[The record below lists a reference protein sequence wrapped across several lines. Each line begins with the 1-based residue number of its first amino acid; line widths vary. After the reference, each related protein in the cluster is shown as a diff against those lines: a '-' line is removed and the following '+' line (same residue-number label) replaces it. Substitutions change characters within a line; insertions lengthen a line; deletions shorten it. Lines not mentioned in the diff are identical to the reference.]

1 MAGWLRKIGAPGRVA
16 APRVPDGEVV
26 YAIGD
31 IHGRLDL
38 LKGMISFIDQ
48 DEVAIR
54 KNPKTIIFLGDYI
67 DRGPDPKGVIDAII
81 ALQRSGRHR
90 VITLMGNHE
99 SALLSFLDNDQI
111 GPDWAMHGGSSTLR
125 SYGVIPPSG
134 AGGADTWRSARAAFG
149 EALSVEHLTF
159 LRSLKLWEEV
169 GDYLFVHA
177 GVRPGVPMDRQSTR
191 DLLWIRHDF
200 LVSNRAH
207 RKTIVHG
214 HTSSPEPMEGDGRI
228 GVDTGAYATGVLTAV
243 RLEGEGREFM
253 QVSTPDLSTVEA
265 AASNHRR
272 NSA

>member
-16 APRVPDGEVV
+16 APRVPEGAVV

-38 LKGMISFIDQ
+38 LKGMISFIDD
-48 DEVAIR
+48 DEVAAPT
-54 KNPKTIIFLGDYI
+54 NPKSIVFLGDYI
-67 DRGPDPKGVIDAII
+67 DRGPDPKGVIDAIT

-90 VITLMGNHE
+90 VTTLMGNHE

-111 GPDWAMHGGSSTLR
+111 GPDWVKHGGSSTLR
-125 SYGVIPPSG
+125 SYGVIPPGG
-134 AGGADTWRSARAAFG
+134 AGSADTWQLAQAAFAK
-149 EALSVEHLTF
+149 ALSVEHLTF

-191 DLLWIRHDF
+191 DLLWIRQDF
-200 LVSNRAH
+200 LVADRAH

-214 HTSSPEPMEGDGRI
+214 HTSSAEPIEGDGRI

-253 QVSTPDLSTVEA
+253 QVRAPDLSRVEA
-265 AASNHRR
+265 PAPSHRR
-272 NSA
+272 TSA

>member
-1 MAGWLRKIGAPGRVA
+1 MAGWLRKLGAPGRVA
-16 APRVPDGEVV
+16 APRVPAGEVV

-38 LKGMISFIDQ
+38 LKGMIAFIDH
-48 DEVAIR
+48 DEVAASTT
-54 KNPKTIIFLGDYI
+54 KTVIFLGDYI
-67 DRGPDPKGVIDAII
+67 DRGPDPKGVIDAITT
-81 ALQRSGRHR
+81 LQRSGRHR

-111 GPDWAMHGGSSTLR
+111 GPDWAMHGGASTLR
-125 SYGVIPPSG
+125 SYGVLPPG
-134 AGGADTWRSARAAFG
+134 AADPWRSAQAVFA
-149 EALSVEHLTF
+149 EALGADHLTF

-191 DLLWIRHDF
+191 DLLWIRNEF
-200 LVSNRAH
+200 LVPDRAH

-214 HTSSPEPMEGDGRI
+214 HTSSADPIEGEGRI

-243 RLEGEGREFM
+243 RLEGEAREFM
-253 QVSTPDLSTVEA
+253 QVRTPDLSTVQA
-265 AASNHRR
+265 PAPSGRR